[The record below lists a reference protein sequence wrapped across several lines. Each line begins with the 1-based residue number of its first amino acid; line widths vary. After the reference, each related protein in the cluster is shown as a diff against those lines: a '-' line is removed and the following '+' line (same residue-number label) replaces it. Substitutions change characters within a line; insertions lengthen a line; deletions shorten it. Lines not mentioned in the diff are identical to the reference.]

1 MRLAFSIIII
11 VISVAILGRAWFSE
25 IRPFDILRQSLLR
38 LPAFVR
44 SRWRLSLTIL
54 LACLLLPFGSLVASG
69 LIRPPVLRT
78 GAGLIWQGLFTAL
91 LALIAIR
98 IHRGLIKREI
108 IDGLRFG
115 PRERRMAA
123 YVVGVWLAMTILKL
137 IPIAALE
144 AGAPFAVARILEAL
158 ATPLTILLTAAL
170 VLVGPAASLD
180 DPTPLRT
187 ALASFRAQPFAILAI
202 VLLTQLMWGL
212 GGLALAVVAT
222 GVGLDSPLQLVTIG
236 LSIALIAAVFIVSEQ
251 ALAMALTRV
260 WVNVYDEDTLGRDY
274 NADWH

>member
-1 MRLAFSIIII
+1 MRLALSII
-11 VISVAILGRAWFSE
+11 VIVVSVAILGRAWFSE
-25 IRPFDILRQSLLR
+25 IRPFDILRQSLVR
-38 LPAFVR
+38 LPGFVR
-44 SRWRLSLTIL
+44 SRWRLSLMIL
-54 LACLLLPFGSLVASG
+54 LACLLLPFGSLVAGG
-69 LIRPPVLRT
+69 LIRLPALRT

-115 PRERRMAA
+115 HRERRMVA
-123 YVVGVWLAMTILKL
+123 YVIAVWLAMTILKL

-144 AGAPFAVARILEAL
+144 AGAPFAAARILEAL
-158 ATPLTILLTAAL
+158 TTPLSILLTAAL

-187 ALASFRAQPFAILAI
+187 AISSFRAQPLAILAI

-212 GGLALAVVAT
+212 GGLALALVAT
-222 GVGLDSPLQLVTIG
+222 GIGIDSPLQVVTIG
-236 LSIALIAAVFIVSEQ
+236 FSIALIAAVFIVSEQ
-251 ALAMALTRV
+251 ALAIALTRV
-260 WVNVYDEDTLGRDY
+260 RLNVYDEDTRGRDY